1 MTDIEIP
8 VGKRTAKYR
17 FFEMLPAILSYGTVL
32 LPIILSVI
40 NPLYGAIFIITFII
54 WWFVKAIG
62 MAFRTLQG
70 YRRMEEARN
79 INWRQRLN
87 DLENPHLALKH
98 IKEHPKGG
106 WRRRRHYEN
115 LLRMTQIPED
125 YLDPKD
131 VYSAVIVP
139 FVAETRE
146 VLEPTVKA
154 ILSNNYNTKKNL
166 ILILADESRVKSG
179 HVLGQE
185 LVKKYKDKCFYMAA
199 VSHPQDIP
207 YEQIGKGGNITF
219 SGRFLQQ
226 FVERKGINPENVL
239 VTTLDSDNR
248 PHSEYLAC
256 TTYEYIVDPK
266 RNHRAYQP
274 ISLYLNNIWDAPAP
288 MRVLATGNSFWAIVN
303 SVRPHMLRNFSSHS
317 QGLAAL
323 IATDFWSVRTIVEDG
338 HQYWRSYFTFDGDY
352 EVTPIYTPIYQD
364 AVLENSYSKT
374 LRAQFVQLRRWAY
387 GASDVA
393 YVADKGF
400 NKNRTVPLAG
410 LISRFWRLLESH
422 FSWAAAPLII
432 TFGAWI
438 PLFFSAESNRS
449 IIAHELPQVASQL
462 QFVATIGLFITVFLA
477 FKVLPARPARY
488 RRHRNIF
495 MIAQWLL
502 MPVTSILYGSA
513 AAFNSQTRLFFGKY
527 LEKFDVT
534 VKGFKK

>member
-8 VGKRTAKYR
+8 VGKRTLKYR
-17 FFEMLPAILSYGTVL
+17 FFEMLPALMSYGILL
-32 LPIILSVI
+32 LPVVLSIINS
-40 NPLYGAIFIITFII
+40 LYGAIFVITFII

-62 MAFRTLQG
+62 MAYRTLQG

-79 INWRQRLN
+79 INWRHRLD
-87 DLENPHLALKH
+87 DLSQPNEATERY
-98 IKEHPKGG
+98 KEHPKGG

-115 LLRMTQIPED
+115 LLRLKQMPED
-125 YLDPKD
+125 FLNPRET
-131 VYSAVIVP
+131 YSAVIIP
-139 FVAETRE
+139 FVNESRD
-146 VLEPTVKA
+146 VIEPTVKA
-154 ILSNNYNTKKNL
+154 VLASNYDTKNNL
-166 ILILADESRVKSG
+166 ILILADEARVKTG
-179 HVLGQE
+179 HDLGRT
-185 LVKKYKDKCFYMAA
+185 LVEKYKNKCFYMAT
-199 VSHPQDIP
+199 VSHPQNIP
-207 YEQIGKGGNITF
+207 YELLGKGGNITF
-219 SGRFLQQ
+219 AGRFLQQ
-226 FVERKGINPENVL
+226 FVAKKGIDPQNVL

-248 PHSEYLAC
+248 PHPEYLAC

-364 AVLENSYSKT
+364 AVLENSYAKT

-393 YVADKGF
+393 YVAEKGF
-400 NKNRTVPLAG
+400 RKDRSVPLAG
-410 LISRFWRLLESH
+410 LVPRFWRLLESH
-422 FSWAAAPLII
+422 FSWAVAPVII

-438 PLFFSAESNRS
+438 PLFFGAEANRS
-449 IIAHELPQVASQL
+449 IVAHELPQVASQL
-462 QFVATIGLFITVFLA
+462 QFVATVGLFITVFLA
-477 FKVLPARPARY
+477 FKMLPPRPVRY
-488 RRHRNIF
+488 KRHRNVF

-502 MPVTSILYGSA
+502 MPITSILYGST
-513 AAFNSQTRLFFGKY
+513 AAFNSQTRLLFGKY
-527 LEKFDVT
+527 LEKFDLT
-534 VKGFKK
+534 VKGVKK